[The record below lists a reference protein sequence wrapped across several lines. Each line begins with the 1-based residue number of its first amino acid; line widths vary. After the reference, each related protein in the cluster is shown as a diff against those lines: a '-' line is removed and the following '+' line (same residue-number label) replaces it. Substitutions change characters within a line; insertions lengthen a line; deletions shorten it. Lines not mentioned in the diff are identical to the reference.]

1 MHPEPGARIVRH
13 VGDRVRIRLDGP
25 TAPGWRALLR
35 TTLGRAKVA
44 RDEAVATLGGDSSF
58 AGHAW
63 RDVAMDRVDGG
74 WQADLALAEVG
85 WFRAKA
91 FVVDPQGRQ
100 HWPAGDDLGLSVN
113 PDDYRSANTI
123 YCAFPR
129 MFGSSKSATGTRVP
143 PLDDQLAALDRHGY
157 TVIPPSGTLRG
168 LAKEVPHILDRLGC
182 RILHLLPVN
191 VVPTTFARM
200 GRFGS
205 PYACLDLTAIDPAL
219 VEFDRRTTAVD
230 QFRELAYAVHLRG
243 GRVFL
248 DIVINHTGWGSRLM
262 EEHPQWFKRNPDGTF
277 HSPGA
282 WGNTWEDLVELD
294 HTHPKLWSEIADALI
309 TWCGRGVDGFRC
321 DAGYMVPLPVW
332 RLIVA
337 RVRQHHP
344 EACFLLEGLGG
355 AWSATETLLTEGGM
369 QWAYSELFQNYS
381 GPDVH
386 SYLGHCLHQ
395 SERVGTLVHYSET
408 HDNNRLAQGG
418 RAWSLLRNRLCALTA
433 VGGAFGFTNGVEWL
447 ATEKLEVHQ
456 ARALNW
462 GAGEHLCDEL
472 GRLNR
477 LISDHPCFLD
487 GAQLTIL
494 SDPRGSVLALRRD
507 AGADRV
513 LVLIN
518 LDPATP
524 GLLTLAAEADPGQL
538 TVDLLGQALPPFRRE
553 ADGALQWAVPPGA
566 AYCLSA
572 LAQATG
578 LAGDEYRRARS
589 RVAFAY
595 QALAEVLPPEA
606 IGPCPGGWQAL
617 AAWVDAD
624 PARFLACLPHL
635 DRASTRVDLLAA
647 LQAATDANRY
657 PAVVTWTRADLDR
670 VVAVPPGHWIL
681 VRDEVS
687 FSATLTSPGLE
698 CPRQSRSIAAAGSQ
712 IVAFPPLPAGTATL
726 LLERF
731 ASDGRQATGALLALG
746 LGGRGETLEMNGSGI
761 ALLTNGRGGMA
772 RIAADLGHI
781 SSKYDCALGANL
793 HPSAPCDRHVFAK
806 RLRAWI
812 NADGFITPL
821 NQTNLARFQPGPP
834 AHWVFVAN
842 AGDSRTVEV
851 HLDADMLEGAN
862 TTLFRWSRPAG
873 APPWGKDLPEHCQV
887 SIILRLDIED
897 RSFHGET
904 QRDAGTE
911 VHFARACRP
920 LDDRQGFIFQPAP
933 ERGLRAWCDAGAYH
947 HEAEWCERIPHPVEA
962 SRGLAAQGD
971 AFSPGWF
978 EFPLTRGAEALFV
991 ATAETNDPTRAQVR
1005 SWRRDRERR
1014 LAETGGRALLP
1025 IEDRF
1030 GRRLA
1035 AALSAFVV
1043 RRDSGCTVIAGYP
1056 WFLDWGRDT
1065 FIAARGLIAAGLGDE
1080 VRRILFTFARFEDG
1094 GTLPNLLN
1102 GDRAE
1107 NRDTSDA
1114 PLWFGLAAAELAA
1127 VQGDGIFCTK
1137 IPDDPRSR
1145 TLIEVLEGIAI
1156 GYWRG
1161 TANGIRV
1168 DQASGLVWSPAHFTW
1183 MDTNHPACTPREG
1196 YPIEIQALWIR
1207 LCRLLARLGI
1217 AGPGTGWDGIA
1228 ARATDALERFW
1239 LPGPGWFADQ
1249 LIAPGDCPAAQ
1260 AMPDPALRPNQLFLI
1275 TLGLCRGERA
1285 RSVVEACARH
1295 LIVPGAIRTLASLP
1309 LDPPLANRAADGRLL
1324 NDPVRPYWGHY
1335 TGDEDTRRKPAYH
1348 NGTAWVWPFPS
1359 YCEALVLAWEGQ
1371 SEAVSA
1377 ATSLLGSLAGLLQGG
1392 CPGQL
1397 PEIIDGDAPHAQRGC
1412 DAQAWSAS
1420 EALRVWKWLRSMEPK
1435 PPVH

>member
-1 MHPEPGARIVRH
+1 MGDQVR
-13 VGDRVRIRLDGP
+13 VRLDGP

-35 TTLGRAKVA
+35 TTIGRARVA
-44 RDEAVATLGGDSSF
+44 RDEVVATLGGDSSF

-74 WQADLALAEVG
+74 WQVDLALAEVG

-91 FVVDPQGRQ
+91 FVVDPAGRQ
-100 HWPAGDDLGLSVN
+100 HWPDGDDLGVSVN

-129 MFGSSKSATGTRVP
+129 MFGSSKTATGTRVP

-262 EEHPQWFKRNPDGTF
+262 EEHPEWFKRNPDGTF

-294 HTHPKLWSEIADALI
+294 HGHPKLWSEIADALI

-337 RVRQHHP
+337 RVRQRHP

-386 SYLGHCLHQ
+386 GYLGHCLRQ
-395 SERVGTLVHYSET
+395 SERIGTLVHYSET

-418 RAWSLLRNRLCALTA
+418 RAWSLLRNRLCALTS

-462 GAGEHLCDEL
+462 GAGENLCDEL
-472 GRLNR
+472 ARLNR

-487 GAQLTIL
+487 GAQLAIL

-507 AGADRV
+507 AGPDRV

-518 LDPATP
+518 LDPAAP
-524 GLLTLAAEADPGQL
+524 GLLTLAAEADPGSL
-538 TVDLLGQALPPFRRE
+538 PVDLLGQAVPPLRRE
-553 ADGALQWAVPPGA
+553 ADGALHWMLPPGA
-566 AYCLSA
+566 AYCLA
-572 LAQATG
+572 ATAQPAG
-578 LAGDEYRRARS
+578 LAGDEYRRARA

-595 QALAEVLPPEA
+595 QALAEVLAPED
-606 IGPCPGGWQAL
+606 IGPGPGGWQAL

-624 PARFLACLPHL
+624 PARFLACLPRL
-635 DRASTRVDLLAA
+635 DRVAARRDVLAA
-647 LQAATDANRY
+647 LMAVADAERY
-657 PAVVTWTRADLDR
+657 PAVVRWTRADLNR
-670 VVAVPPGHWIL
+670 VVPVPPGHWIL
-681 VRDEVS
+681 ISDEAA
-687 FSATLTSPGLE
+687 FSVTLTAAS
-698 CPRQSRSIAAAGSQ
+698 CDRSRQARSIAAAGAQ
-712 IVAFPPLPAGTATL
+712 IVAFPPLTAGSATL
-726 LLERF
+726 ILERF
-731 ASDGRQATGALLALG
+731 AADGTRATGALLALG
-746 LGGRGETLEMNGSGI
+746 SGERIGGTAAPEAGGHGT
-761 ALLTNGRGGMA
+761 ALLCNGRGGMA
-772 RIAADLGHI
+772 RIAADLGKV

-793 HPSAPCDRHVFAK
+793 HPTAPCDRHILAK

-821 NQTNLARFQPGPP
+821 DRQNLAQFAAGPP
-834 AHWVFVAN
+834 ARWIFVAN

-851 HLDADMLEGAN
+851 HLDADMLDGAN
-862 TTLFRWSRPAG
+862 TTVFRWSRPAA
-873 APPWGKDLPEHCQV
+873 APRWGNALPEQCQV
-887 SIILRLDIED
+887 SVILRLDIED
-897 RSFHGET
+897 RSFHSET
-904 QRDAGTE
+904 RRDPACE
-911 VHFARACRP
+911 RHFAGSCRV
-920 LDDRQGFIFQPAP
+920 LADRQGFCFAPAP
-933 ERGLRAWCDAGAYH
+933 DRVLRAWCENGGYH

-962 SRGLAAQGD
+962 SRGLAAMGD
-971 AFSPGWF
+971 AYSPGWF
-978 EFPLTRGAEALFV
+978 EFPLTGGAETLFI
-991 ATAETNDPTRAQVR
+991 ATAEAGDPPKPQLR
-1005 SWRRDRERR
+1005 SWLRDRTRR
-1014 LAETGGRALLP
+1014 VAETGGRARLP
-1025 IEDRF
+1025 RDDAF

-1035 AALSAFVV
+1035 AALDPFVV
-1043 RRDSGCTVIAGYP
+1043 RRDAGRSVIAGYP

-1080 VRRILFTFARFEDG
+1080 VRRILFTFARFEEH

-1114 PLWFGLAAAELAA
+1114 PLWFGLAADDLAVA
-1127 VQGDGIFCTK
+1127 QGDDVLRAR
-1137 IPDDPRSR
+1137 IPDDPHGR
-1145 TLIEVLEGIAI
+1145 TLTQVLTGIAT
-1156 GYWRG
+1156 GYWNG
-1161 TANGIRV
+1161 TPNGIRV
-1168 DQASGLVWSPAHFTW
+1168 DHASGLVWSPPHFTW

-1207 LCRLLARLGI
+1207 LCRLLARLGV
-1217 AGPGTGWDGIA
+1217 AGPGPDWGVIA
-1228 ARATDALERFW
+1228 ERAAGSIDRFW
-1239 LPGPGWFADQ
+1239 LPRHGWFADQ
-1249 LIAPGDCPAAQ
+1249 LIAGGGVPAAQ
-1260 AMPDPALRPNQLFLI
+1260 AVADPALRPNQLLLI
-1275 TLGLCRGERA
+1275 TLGLCRGGPA

-1295 LIVPGAIRTLASLP
+1295 LIVPGAIRSLAPLP
-1309 LDPPLANRAADGRLL
+1309 LDPPLPNRAADGRLL
-1324 NDPVRPYWGHY
+1324 NDPARPYWGSY
-1335 TGDEDTRRKPAYH
+1335 AGDEDTRRKPAYH
-1348 NGTAWVWPFPS
+1348 NGTAWVWQFPS
-1359 YCEALVLAWEGQ
+1359 FCEALVLAWEGQ
-1371 SEAVSA
+1371 PEARAA
-1377 ATSLLGSLAGLLQGG
+1377 ATSLLGSLAGLLDGG

-1397 PEIIDGDAPHAQRGC
+1397 PEIVDGDAPHAQRGC
-1412 DAQAWSAS
+1412 DAQAWSVS
-1420 EALRVWKWLRSMEPK
+1420 EALRVWKWLHGSAG
-1435 PPVH
+1435 